1 MLMAAVVVIGSMRD
15 TNNLIPA
22 GNEIHYPFICDKK
35 NFWELFTK
43 GKNMNTR
50 SLGMICMVGSAV
62 ILLDALRMFVLGM
75 ETNDFDTINLVTGS
89 IWAIGA
95 IAGLIGLIRLN
106 VLGANPV
113 VRALGFI
120 PIIGFTL
127 LILANIFQ
135 LAGLYTTDNNTW
147 AGIGWLVEMAGM
159 VLVGILVVA
168 AKVWRGWQRFVP
180 LLAVVCAPLAFALG
194 SLIHSASLAIIPF
207 YGLWVLLG
215 YLVATAN
222 SEELQKKMVTA

>member
-1 MLMAAVVVIGSMRD
+1 
-15 TNNLIPA
+15 
-22 GNEIHYPFICDKK
+22 
-35 NFWELFTK
+35 
-43 GKNMNTR
+43 MNTR

-120 PIIGFTL
+120 PIIGFAL
-127 LILANIFQ
+127 LILANVFQ

-147 AGIGWLVEMAGM
+147 AGIGWLVEMSGM

-180 LLAVVCAPLAFALG
+180 LLAVV
-194 SLIHSASLAIIPF
+194 
-207 YGLWVLLG
+207 
-215 YLVATAN
+215 
-222 SEELQKKMVTA
+222 